1 MGVTDPSACCLYS
14 MVTWVLPSGRSH
26 QREPSLPTWTPPAMS
41 GDCLLMRT
49 RTSQLSQERP
59 LDFTEARSSSKGV
72 EADLADLVADDLLV
86 IEVGGGG
93 DLAEDHDHVVLG
105 GGLAGDLGERVGLE
119 ARIEDGVRHLVGK
132 LVGVAFIDRLR
143 GEKEVALFAD
153 HGCCC

>member
-1 MGVTDPSACCLYS
+1 MGEGHGGVGLVGGVAEHDAL
-14 MVTWVLPSGRSH
+14 VAGADIELVLANVDAAGNV
-26 QREPSLPTWTPPAMS
+26 
-41 GDCLLMRT
+41 GGLLVDADED
-49 RTSQLSQERP
+49 LAVVAG
-59 LDFTEARSSSKGV
+59 EALGLHGGKVVLEGV

-153 HGCCC
+153 HGCCCC